1 MRRVMVFT
9 ATRAEYGLFRPILR
23 AIQSSPKLEL
33 LLVVGGSHLS
43 PWQGRTEEEIRQ
55 DGMPILGVI
64 DNLLASDTPGALVK
78 SIGLGLIEIVTYF
91 SKYQPHI
98 VLLLGDRYE
107 LFIPVIGALL
117 YRIPIAHLGGGEAT
131 EGVLDEQV
139 RHAIT
144 KMAHIHFPSTFEY
157 GSRLRQMG
165 EEAWR
170 IHVVGA
176 PGVENIHKGDFM
188 TPEELK
194 KTFNLDVTKPTL
206 LITYH
211 PETLIKTQD
220 PGAQVAI
227 LIAALKEF
235 QDYQQVI
242 TYPGAEVGFL
252 EVIKAWENY
261 ATENPNVKLYKSLGS
276 RGYLGVMKHARAV
289 VGNSSSGIIE
299 APSFKVPTVNI
310 GDRQKGRL
318 RADSIIDVPCR
329 KEAIIAGLK
338 KALYDEEFRRSLKE
352 VRNPYDPYGDGDV
365 SRRVVSVLES
375 IPLDQR
381 LLEKRLDFPSPE
393 EVAFF
398 EAAKR
403 CFHNC
408 RGGSQP

>member
-1 MRRVMVFT
+1 MRRVMAFT
-9 ATRAEYGLFRPILR
+9 ATRAEYGLLKPILK
-23 AIQSSPKLEL
+23 AIESSPELDL
-33 LLVVGGSHLS
+33 LLVVAGSHLAS
-43 PWQGRTEEEIRQ
+43 WQGRTEQEIKK
-55 DGMPILGVI
+55 DGISISAII
-64 DNLLASDTPGALVK
+64 DNLLASDTSGALVK
-78 SIGLGLIEIVTYF
+78 SVGLGLIEIASYF
-91 SKYQPHI
+91 SKQQPDM
-98 VLLLGDRYE
+98 VLFLGDRYE
-107 LFIPVIGALL
+107 LFIPAIAAVL
-117 YRIPIAHLGGGEAT
+117 YRIPIAHLGGGEST

-139 RHAIT
+139 RQALT
-144 KMAHIHFPSTFEY
+144 KMAHIHFPSTFQY
-157 GSRLRQMG
+157 ACRLRQMG

-211 PETLIKTQD
+211 PETLIRTQD
-220 PGAQVAI
+220 PAAQVAI

-252 EVIKAWENY
+252 EIIKAWENY
-261 ATENPNVKLYKSLGS
+261 AAENPNVKLYKSLGS
-276 RGYLGVMKHARAV
+276 RGYLGVMQHARAV

-310 GDRQKGRL
+310 GDRQKGRI
-318 RADSIIDVPCR
+318 RAESVIDVPCR
-329 KEAIIAGLK
+329 KEEIIAGLK

-375 IPLDQR
+375 IPLDRR
-381 LLEKRLDFPSPE
+381 LLEKRLDFPTPE
-393 EVAFF
+393 EVVSF
-398 EAAKR
+398 EPAKR

-408 RGGSQP
+408 GGRS